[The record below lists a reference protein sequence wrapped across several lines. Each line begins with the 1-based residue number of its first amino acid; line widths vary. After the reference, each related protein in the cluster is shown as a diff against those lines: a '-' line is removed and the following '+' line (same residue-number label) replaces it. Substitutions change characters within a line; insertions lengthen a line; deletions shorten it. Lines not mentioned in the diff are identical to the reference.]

1 VRGLELPGPIGRT
14 PRPRRAALIRRN
26 SDLIKTG
33 KEILHRTL
41 DFVLAVAVSFI
52 LLPVL
57 VLRAGIAIFQTG
69 RIFDRQVLLGRFRVP
84 FERLQFAGSFPGRWF
99 AVLANITRGDLSWA
113 GPRPLNLI
121 EADNVPTEAWARFRI
136 RPGLVSTHRL
146 RARVG
151 LAHEAEST
159 TDRDYFYSQTLG
171 ESLGVLAR
179 ALPSAML
186 GGPASAGSV
195 SILRFLG
202 VDIVNTTMAEA
213 VGWIVRRAKDGTD
226 SQLCFV
232 NPDCLNIAYGDTRYR
247 RVLERADRV
256 LPDGVGIHLACRI
269 SGTPLVANVN
279 GTDLFPRICEMA
291 AIENLSLFLLG
302 AASGRAEESARNMQ
316 LRFGDLKIV
325 GTHSGYFEASE
336 ESALIEEINH
346 SQADILLV
354 GLGAPRQDI
363 WIADNFRRLS
373 PSVKIGV
380 GGLFDF
386 YSDKIP
392 RAPQWM
398 REIGLEWLWRLI
410 KEPRRMWRRYVVGNP
425 LFLFRVWRESRFGHV
440 QRP

>member
-1 VRGLELPGPIGRT
+1 
-14 PRPRRAALIRRN
+14 
-26 SDLIKTG
+26 
-33 KEILHRTL
+33 
-41 DFVLAVAVSFI
+41 
-52 LLPVL
+52 
-57 VLRAGIAIFQTG
+57 
-69 RIFDRQVLLGRFRVP
+69 
-84 FERLQFAGSFPGRWF
+84 
-99 AVLANITRGDLSWA
+99 
-113 GPRPLNLI
+113 
-121 EADNVPTEAWARFRI
+121 
-136 RPGLVSTHRL
+136 
-146 RARVG
+146 VG
-151 LAHEAEST
+151 LAHEAESI
-159 TDRDYFYSQTLG
+159 TDCDYFYSQTLG

-186 GGPASAGSV
+186 GGTASSGSV

-202 VDIVNTTMAEA
+202 VDIVNTTMDEA

-269 SGTPLVANVN
+269 SGISLVANVN
-279 GTDLFPRICEMA
+279 GTDLFPRICEVA

-336 ESALIEEINH
+336 ESALIEEINY
-346 SQADILLV
+346 SRADILLV
-354 GLGAPRQDI
+354 GFGAPRQDI

-373 PSVKIGV
+373 PPVKIGV

-410 KEPRRMWRRYVVGNP
+410 REPRRMWRRYVVGNP
-425 LFLFRVWRESRFGHV
+425 LFLIRVWRESRFGHV
-440 QRP
+440 QQP